1 MAECPDAVADAVAAV
16 LAPLGLEL
24 FDAELIGAGRGRT
37 LRVYI
42 DRDGG
47 VDLDAITAASEA
59 ISPVLD
65 HDPAAARALAGPYA
79 LEVSSPGVE
88 RPLRTPAHFRRALS
102 STVSVKTRDAEG
114 RGERRRGVLVH
125 ADEPTAEGAGIDLLV
140 DDEPVH
146 VAYPEIVQART
157 VFEWGPAPKPSKG
170 NKARNRARQHA
181 AERSD
186 R

>member
-88 RPLRTPAHFRRALS
+88 RPLRTPAHFRR
-102 STVSVKTRDAEG
+102 DAEG

>member
-1 MAECPDAVADAVAAV
+1 M
-16 LAPLGLEL
+16 
-24 FDAELIGAGRGRT
+24 
-37 LRVYI
+37 
-42 DRDGG
+42 
-47 VDLDAITAASEA
+47 
-59 ISPVLD
+59 
-65 HDPAAARALAGPYA
+65 
-79 LEVSSPGVE
+79 
-88 RPLRTPAHFRRALS
+88 
-102 STVSVKTRDAEG
+102 KTRDAEG

-181 AERSD
+181 AAAEVNVEPHKPPFFPDTGIGRD
-186 R
+186 RGGGR

>member
-102 STVSVKTRDAEG
+102 STVSVKTTRGTEERRLEG
-114 RGERRRGVLVH
+114 RLE
-125 ADEPTAEGAGIDLLV
+125 AA
-140 DDEPVH
+140 DDEGVV
-146 VAYPEIVQART
+146 VAGRRIPYADIERART
-157 VFEWGPAPKPSKG
+157 TFTWGSPAKPISK
-170 NKARNRARQHA
+170 NKKA
-181 AERSD
+181 S
-186 R
+186 

>member
-1 MAECPDAVADAVAAV
+1 MPFYARWMVSRASPERPGRRGLDAHVFSWSLPMAECPDAVADAVAAV

-24 FDAELIGAGRGRT
+24 FD
-37 LRVYI
+37 
-42 DRDGG
+42 
-47 VDLDAITAASEA
+47 
-59 ISPVLD
+59 
-65 HDPAAARALAGPYA
+65 
-79 LEVSSPGVE
+79 
-88 RPLRTPAHFRRALS
+88 
-102 STVSVKTRDAEG
+102 
-114 RGERRRGVLVH
+114 
-125 ADEPTAEGAGIDLLV
+125 
-140 DDEPVH
+140 DDEPVN